1 MVKSCNKVK
10 LSIITINLNNAE
22 GLRKTIESV
31 VYQTSVD
38 YEYIVVDGASTD
50 GSVEVIKQFEDKIT
64 YWVSEP
70 DKGIYNAMN
79 KGIHKATGDYCLFL
93 NSGDWLADNLVI
105 SDFCNLRYKE
115 EIVSGNIYLSDNKI
129 IELKKAV
136 CSKDLTYDVLL
147 NSVVYHQSTFIK
159 RTLFDIYG
167 LYSEKYRIISDWEFF
182 IKTLIVGNC
191 TYTNFD
197 RIIAYY
203 DLNGISA
210 QKGELNDLQER
221 ERVSVFETVIPRLNK
236 SYFALVSQEEM
247 NKRINSEYVYLKNGK
262 FGFIVRFLL
271 WLKSN
276 YKSNK

>member
-1 MVKSCNKVK
+1 MK
-10 LSIITINLNNAE
+10 LSIITINRNNAE
-22 GLRKTIESV
+22 GLCKTIESV
-31 VYQTSVD
+31 VSQTFTD
-38 YEYIVVDGASTD
+38 FEYIVIDGDSTD
-50 GSVEVIKQFEDKIT
+50 GSVDVINQFADKIT
-64 YWVSEP
+64 YWLSEP

-79 KGIHKATGDYCLFL
+79 KGILKATGDYCLFL

-105 SDFCNLRYKE
+105 SDFCNLRYEE

-129 IELKKAV
+129 IELKTAI

-147 NSVVYHQSTFIK
+147 NSVVYHQSAFIK
-159 RTLFDIYG
+159 RTLFDLYG
-167 LYSEKYRIISDWEFF
+167 LYNEKYRIISDWEFF

-221 ERVSVFETVIPRLNK
+221 ERISVFETLIPRVNK

-247 NKRINSEYVYLKNGK
+247 NNRINSEYDYLKNGK

-271 WLKSN
+271 WLKL
-276 YKSNK
+276 KRKFNKRNCK